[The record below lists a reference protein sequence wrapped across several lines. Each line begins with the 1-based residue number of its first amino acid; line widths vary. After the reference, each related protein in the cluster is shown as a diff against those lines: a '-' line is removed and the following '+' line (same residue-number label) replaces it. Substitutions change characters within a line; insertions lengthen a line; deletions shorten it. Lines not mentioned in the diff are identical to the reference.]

1 MERLEIL
8 ERLTPIVRKAVKNE
22 TLELNENLNSN
33 EIEGWDSLAQM
44 LIASEV
50 EKTFLIK
57 FKLREIGM
65 FKTIGN
71 LIDLIEEKIK

>member
-1 MERLEIL
+1 MERNSIL
-8 ERLTPIVRKAVKNE
+8 EKLAPIIRKAVKNE
-22 TLELNENLNSN
+22 NLELNEALSSN

-50 EKTFLIK
+50 EKAFSIK
-57 FKLREIGM
+57 FKLREIGQ

-71 LIDLIEEKIK
+71 LMDLIEEKLK